1 MNNDILNSNIEN
13 EIIETGKIV
22 GTHGVRGELKLQSR
36 ADAPNILF
44 DLDHLYIDGKIFKII
59 SLRQQKNILLLKLEG
74 INNLNKAELM
84 RNKVVFAERSYFNL
98 PEGTYFVKDLIGVEV
113 FNADNEEICYGK
125 ITDVMTTGAN
135 DVYELT
141 DDSGIKRLVPAIKDV
156 IISTDI
162 TTKKMTIRPLLGL
175 FE

>member
-22 GTHGVRGELKLQSR
+22 GTHGVRGELK

-74 INNLNKAELM
+74 IDNLNKAELM

-98 PEGTYFVKDLIGVEV
+98 
-113 FNADNEEICYGK
+113 
-125 ITDVMTTGAN
+125 
-135 DVYELT
+135 
-141 DDSGIKRLVPAIKDV
+141 
-156 IISTDI
+156 
-162 TTKKMTIRPLLGL
+162 
-175 FE
+175 